1 MISAKVN
8 SKRLGNFR
16 FKKIGKNYLITND
29 VGNWQYLNAENFK
42 RFLNAKISQKEKIYQ
57 ELSGKGFID
66 LNKKNLSGLSA
77 QYLNLNRSVFGG
89 PTLFIMVL
97 TLRCN
102 HRCLYCQVTP
112 ENEKARGF
120 DMTEP
125 IAKKAIDLIFRSP
138 SKFIGIEFQGGEPV
152 LNWPVLK
159 YIVKYA
165 KRVNQEKNK
174 NLKISLV
181 SNLTL
186 LDDKKLKFLLKED
199 VSISCS
205 FDGPAKVHDKN
216 RIFLNKESSCKIV
229 SKKIKEIQKAIK
241 LKRAKSKNKFV
252 DNLNAVLTISKFSL
266 PYHKEIIN
274 EYIKMGFDNIFIRP
288 LSPFGLQRQI
298 LNIIGYRA
306 EEFIDFYKK
315 SMDYILKL
323 NLEGKSFVER
333 NAYYALRKILKNE
346 DPNYLEL
353 RSPCGAGIGQ
363 MAFNYDGGIFTCDE
377 GRMAERMGYE
387 NFKLGEVNSN
397 DYNQLIDNEI
407 TKTMCLASCL
417 DNQFSCLNCV
427 YKPYCGICPVANFIE
442 YGTIFPQISNTDK
455 CKINKA
461 MFDYLFSKI
470 KNKKYKEIFE
480 NWLDKFPYLNE
491 EDYSKK

>member
-29 VGNWQYLNAENFK
+29 VGNWQYLSSENFK

-66 LNKKNLSGLSA
+66 INKKKLAELAG
-77 QYLNLNRSVFGG
+77 QYLTLNYSSFKG
-89 PTLFIMVL
+89 PTLFIIVL

-112 ENEKARGF
+112 ESPMAKGF
-120 DMTEP
+120 DMNEAT
-125 IAKKAIDLIFRSP
+125 AKKAVDLIFRAP
-138 SKFIGIEFQGGEPV
+138 SRFISIEFQGGEPV
-152 LNWPVLK
+152 INWPVLK

-165 KRVNQEKNK
+165 KEVNKEKNK

-186 LDDKKLKFLLKED
+186 LDEKKLNFLLKED

-205 FDGPAKVHDKN
+205 FDGPAKVHNKN
-216 RIFLNKESSCKIV
+216 RIFLEGGNSYEIV
-229 SKKIKEIQKAIK
+229 SKQIKKIQKTIKIKKK
-241 LKRAKSKNKFV
+241 KSKRKFV
-252 DNLNAVLTISKFSL
+252 DSLNAILTVSRFSL
-266 PYHKEIIN
+266 PYYKEIVD
-274 EYIKMGFDNIFIRP
+274 EYIKTGFDNIFIRP
-288 LSPFGLQRQI
+288 LSPFGLQRQT

-323 NLEGKSFVER
+323 NLEGKLFVER
-333 NAYYALRKILKNE
+333 NAYYALKKILKNE
-346 DPNYLEL
+346 DANYLEM

-377 GRMAERMGYE
+377 GRMVERMGYE
-387 NFKLGEVNSN
+387 NFKLGDVYNN
-397 DYNQLIDNEI
+397 NFNQLIDNEI

-417 DNQFSCLNCV
+417 DNQFSCLNCA
-427 YKPYCGICPVANFIE
+427 YKPYCGVCPVANFIE

-461 MFDYLFSKI
+461 MFYYLFSKI
-470 KNKKYKEIFE
+470 RNKKYRNIFE
-480 NWLDKFPYLNE
+480 NWLEKLPYLNE
-491 EDYSKK
+491 KDYSKK

>member
-1 MISAKVN
+1 MISAKIN
-8 SKRLGNFR
+8 SKRLGDFR
-16 FKKIGKNYLITND
+16 FKKIGKDYLITND
-29 VGNWQYLNAENFK
+29 IGNWQYLSAENFK

-57 ELSGKGFID
+57 ELSEKGFID

-102 HRCLYCQVTP
+102 HRCLYCQITP
-112 ENEKARGF
+112 EGEKAKGV
-120 DMTEP
+120 DMTES
-125 IAKKAIDLIFRSP
+125 IAKKAIDLIFRAP
-138 SKFIGIEFQGGEPV
+138 SKFISIEFQGGEPI

-159 YIVKYA
+159 FIVKYA
-165 KRVNQEKNK
+165 KEVNKEKNK
-174 NLKISLV
+174 NLNISLV

-186 LDDKKLKFLLKED
+186 LDDKKLKFLLNED
-199 VSISCS
+199 VHLSCS
-205 FDGPAKVHDKN
+205 FDGPAKVHNKN
-216 RIFLNKESSCKIV
+216 RIILNKEKNSYKIV
-229 SKKIKEIQKAIK
+229 VGKIKKIQKAIK
-241 LKRAKSKNKFV
+241 LKRVKSKNKFV
-252 DNLNAVLTISKFSL
+252 DNLNAILTISKFSL
-266 PYHKEIIN
+266 PYYKEIID

-288 LSPFGLQRQI
+288 LSPFGLQRQT
-298 LNIIGYRA
+298 LNIISYQA

-315 SMDYILKL
+315 SMDYILEL
-323 NLEGKSFVER
+323 NPRGRFFVER
-333 NAYYALRKILKNE
+333 TAYYALEKILKNK

-377 GRMAERMGYE
+377 GRMAARMGYE
-387 NFKLGEVNSN
+387 NFKLGEVESN
-397 DYNQLIDNEI
+397 NYNQLIDNET

-417 DNQFSCLNCV
+417 DNQFSCLNCA

-461 MFDYLFSKI
+461 MFDYLFLKMR
-470 KNKKYKEIFE
+470 NKKYKAIFE
-480 NWLDKFPYLNE
+480 NWLNKFPYLDEKN
-491 EDYSKK
+491 

>member
-1 MISAKVN
+1 MN
-8 SKRLGNFR
+8 SIKKINYKTGNFR
-16 FKKIGKNYLITND
+16 FKNFGKNYLITND
-29 VGNWQYLNAENFK
+29 AGRWFFLDHKDFK
-42 RFLNAKISQKEKIYQ
+42 DLLKGKIDKKSKIYR
-57 ELSGKGFID
+57 ELFQKGFID
-66 LNKKNLSGLSA
+66 VNKKKLAELAG
-77 QYLNLNRSVFGG
+77 QYLAFNHSSFGG
-89 PTLFIMVL
+89 PTLFIIVL

-112 ENEKARGF
+112 EGLTAKGF
-120 DMTEP
+120 DMNEAT
-125 IAKKAIDLIFRSP
+125 AKKVVDLIFRAP
-138 SKFIGIEFQGGEPV
+138 SKSVSLEFQGGEPTI
-152 LNWPVLK
+152 NWPVLK

-165 KRVNQEKNK
+165 KEVNKEKNK

-186 LDDKKLKFLLKED
+186 LDEKKLNFLFKED

-205 FDGPAKVHDKN
+205 FDGPEKVHDKN
-216 RIFLNKESSCKIV
+216 RIFLNKESGHKIV

-241 LKRAKSKNKFV
+241 LKRAESKNKFV
-252 DNLNAVLTISKFSL
+252 DNLNAILTVSKFSL
-266 PYHKEIIN
+266 PYHKEIID

-288 LSPFGLQRQI
+288 LSPFGLQRQTF
-298 LNIIGYRA
+298 NIIGYQA

-323 NLEGKSFVER
+323 NLEGKLFVER
-333 NAYYALRKILKNE
+333 NAYYALKKILKNE

-377 GRMAERMGYE
+377 GRMAARMGYQ
-387 NFKLGEVNSN
+387 NFKLGEVESN
-397 DYNQLIDNEI
+397 NYNQLIDNEI
-407 TKTMCLASCL
+407 TKIMCLASCL
-417 DNQFSCLNCV
+417 DNHAGCSNCV
-427 YKPYCGICPVANFIE
+427 YKPFCGICPLANFVE
-442 YGTIFPQISNTDK
+442 YKTIFPQIPNTDK

-461 MFDYLFSKI
+461 MFDYIFSKI
-470 KNKKYKEIFE
+470 RNKKYKEIFE